1 MLNAFISGFSLG
13 LSFILAIGAQN
24 AFVLK
29 QGIKKEHI
37 FAVVLICSLSDAI
50 LISLGVG
57 GFGYISKEFPYINL
71 IAKYGGFAFLFIY
84 SMKSFYSSLML
95 SHKIQDAKSSHS
107 NLAKTMLITLAFTW
121 LNPHVYLDTVMIIG
135 SFSLKF
141 GDLAWCFGFGAMSAS
156 FVFFFSLGYMA
167 RVLIPLFKKPLSW
180 KILEFIIGV
189 IMLSLAVMLL
199 LS

>member
-1 MLNAFISGFSLG
+1 MINAFISGFSLG

-37 FAVVLICSLSDAI
+37 LAVVLICSLSDAI

-84 SMKSFYSSLML
+84 ALKSFYSSFKL
-95 SHKIQDAKSSHS
+95 SHQIPDSQNSHS
-107 NLAKTMLITLAFTW
+107 SLAKIVLVTLAFTW

-141 GDLAWCFGFGAMSAS
+141 GELAWYFGFGAMSAS
-156 FVFFFSLGYMA
+156 FVFFFSLGYAA
-167 RVLIPLFKKPLSW
+167 RVLIPLFQKPLSW

-189 IMLSLAVMLL
+189 IMLSLAITLL